1 MATKYTPGSQFTV
14 DGKTYKTASGTGYD
28 AVLVQPGAAPTTTPT
43 NPKPLPSDAYAAA
56 PAAGSGYNYKG
67 YSSDSGS
74 ATSGYTRDAA
84 GNVQDAQGKDVT
96 YASLPKGADGKP
108 LMNLDN
114 LPLRAG
120 SSGYTRTSSG
130 DVYNAQ
136 GTKVNYADLPKG
148 PDGRPL
154 MNLDNLPLRPVA
166 DANAD
171 ADIISD
177 TSEQQSEIKTQNQ
190 KLQEQLAG
198 LGIEPPEDTVSP
210 LIEEVLKGLRDRAK
224 EMDARE
230 KEDIESIK
238 KSYEVAGEEQKIS
251 QEEAL
256 AKAEGRVRYGGF
268 ITKMETDEI
277 QDLQRKFR
285 LENMALEGQKSVALL
300 SAQRSY
306 NDSDFELAQ
315 LQLEAAQKA
324 DEDLT
329 QKKQQYFE
337 NIQTVQAFYERLNKP
352 AIEAAETD
360 QQQMLSMM
368 SSAPSAFLDIKPSD
382 IMLNKLTYGEV
393 AARYVDSKE
402 YQAELAGELLTP
414 TEAARLGLPYGT
426 TKTRAANLGIVPKFG
441 TGDEDGGEDEDEI
454 DSYARRLNSGEL
466 KISNIPANVRGQVLT
481 RAKDFAVE
489 DLSEDIA
496 IGNSQGLTR
505 EQLIDQLG
513 PAYSEFSKQEIRDK
527 VYEQIPD
534 RPSGDE
540 QPEEQGFLGSFF
552 SNLFKF

>member
-1 MATKYTPGSQFTV
+1 MATKYTPGGQFTV
-14 DGKTYKTASGTGYD
+14 DGKTYTTASGSGYD
-28 AVLVQPGAAPTTTPT
+28 AVLVQPGALPAPTPT
-43 NPKPLPSDAYAAA
+43 GYSKDAQGNVYTSGGQHITLDQFHAAGLNIDHIPLGPA
-56 PAAGSGYNYKG
+56 PA
-67 YSSDSGS
+67 SSSNNNQGTADTTGW
-74 ATSGYTRDAA
+74 TRDASGTVLDA
-84 GNVQDAQGKDVT
+84 SGNHIT
-96 YASLPKGADGKP
+96 YESLQKGPDGKP
-108 LMNLDN
+108 LVNLD
-114 LPLRAG
+114 L
-120 SSGYTRTSSG
+120 
-130 DVYNAQ
+130 
-136 GTKVNYADLPKG
+136 
-148 PDGRPL
+148 
-154 MNLDNLPLRPVA
+154 LPLRPVA

-337 NIQTVQAFYERLNKP
+337 
-352 AIEAAETD
+352 
-360 QQQMLSMM
+360 
-368 SSAPSAFLDIKPSD
+368 
-382 IMLNKLTYGEV
+382 
-393 AARYVDSKE
+393 
-402 YQAELAGELLTP
+402 
-414 TEAARLGLPYGT
+414 
-426 TKTRAANLGIVPKFG
+426 
-441 TGDEDGGEDEDEI
+441 
-454 DSYARRLNSGEL
+454 
-466 KISNIPANVRGQVLT
+466 
-481 RAKDFAVE
+481 
-489 DLSEDIA
+489 
-496 IGNSQGLTR
+496 
-505 EQLIDQLG
+505 
-513 PAYSEFSKQEIRDK
+513 
-527 VYEQIPD
+527 
-534 RPSGDE
+534 
-540 QPEEQGFLGSFF
+540 
-552 SNLFKF
+552 